1 MFSIPDRR
9 SVFIALATVLVAI
22 VLSGCETTR
31 RAFEGD
37 PMPPEQVANFLQV
50 VSPKGS
56 YDEPPRF
63 VRGFAPFFPEGEGR
77 KRKLGYALAEFTVT
91 ADGSAKS
98 IRIIKATT
106 DNFAQEA
113 GYTVRDWRFAPGKKN
128 GQPVAVRVRLPFTFR
143 QS

>member
-1 MFSIPDRR
+1 MFSIPNRP
-9 SVFIALATVLVAI
+9 SVSISVVTFLVATL
-22 VLSGCETTR
+22 LSGCETTR

-63 VRGFAPFFPEGEGR
+63 VRGFAPFFPEAEAR
-77 KRKLGYALAEFTVT
+77 KRQLGYALTEFTFT

-98 IRIIKATT
+98 IRILKATT

-113 GYTVRDWRFAPGKKN
+113 GYTVHDWRFAPGKKN
-128 GQPVAVRVRLPFTFR
+128 GQPVALRVRLPFTFR
-143 QS
+143 ES